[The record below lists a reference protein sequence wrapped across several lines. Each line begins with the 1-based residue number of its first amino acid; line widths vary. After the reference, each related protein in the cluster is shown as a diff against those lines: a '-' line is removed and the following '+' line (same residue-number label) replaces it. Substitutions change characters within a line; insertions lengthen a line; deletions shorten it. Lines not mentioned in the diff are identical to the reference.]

1 MGLNQK
7 EIHMEQK
14 SKYEIE
20 IENFRKIFDDK
31 KNMCIAIYG
40 IGRRTATLL
49 PGITDYN
56 ITGLLDRD
64 KNNVGKELCD
74 IKVIPIDNIEEK
86 ADLIIINSDP
96 SNYEI
101 IFKRI
106 SGKVTIPVYYADGRL
121 ACLSDKD
128 KSYEQNEYWK
138 SSYEELKDKID
149 QADIVSFDIF
159 DTLIMRKI
167 FSPEDVFRLLG
178 EKIKAELKL
187 DCNITGIRAQVA
199 AKCGP
204 FATINEIYEK
214 IKKQIDL
221 TDKNISDIMQLEKKT
236 DMDLCIARKDI
247 AELYEYCIESGKEVY
262 LISDM
267 YYTLQDIKRLL
278 DKCGLSVIDDRHIWI
293 SCEKK
298 KDKISGSLW
307 KEYSSVVG
315 KNAKCIHIGDNKIGD
330 IENSKKYGINSY
342 YVMSGKDMLMN
353 SSLSE
358 LAANVNTVSDSICL
372 GLVIAKLFNSPFAL
386 CSTNGKVSYDDS
398 EIYGYCVYGPLLEK
412 FLIWL
417 YYNSRKDG
425 IDKLLF
431 FARDG
436 YFLEKDYKIVSEL
449 LNDGYKQDWC
459 YLPISRRLIYMA
471 TMKSEDDLKRVVAF
485 PYVGTFADYMKSRF
499 EITVTDATAEYNDRQ
514 INAVGDSQNIL
525 NWIQPYKDKIMEQAK
540 RERENYLDYLKSD
553 GDMQAGLSYGTVDVG
568 YYGTNQY
575 YLQRLTGIKTKGYCF
590 YSCLSNK
597 NEYVKYIS
605 MKGCFQYDKDYDA
618 DESLIR
624 KKAIYVE
631 TFITA
636 PNGMAKYIDE
646 ENNVVCENNKKSQQY
661 FSIKETVNN
670 GVVKFILDYLKYVEK
685 NSLCNNC
692 TRSMKNRKISIEDMI
707 FDVSLKGKTNIS
719 EDICL
724 GFWWD
729 NDYVGKR
736 ELKIEI

>member
-1 MGLNQK
+1 
-7 EIHMEQK
+7 MEQK

-31 KNMCIAIYG
+31 KNMRIAIYG

-74 IKVIPIDNIEEK
+74 IKVIHIDNIEEK

-101 IFKRI
+101 IFRRI
-106 SGKVTIPVYYADGRL
+106 SGEVTIPVYYADGRL

-178 EKIKAELKL
+178 EKVKAELKS

-267 YYTLQDIKRLL
+267 YYTLEDIKNLL
-278 DKCGLSVIDDRHIWI
+278 KKCGLSIIDDGHIWI

-330 IENSKKYGINSY
+330 IENSTKYGINSY

-386 CSTNGKVSYDDS
+386 CSTNGKVSFDDS

-449 LNDGYKQDWC
+449 LDDGYKQDWC
-459 YLPISRRLIYMA
+459 YLPILRRLIYMA
-471 TMKSEDDLKRVVAF
+471 SMENEEDFKTVVEF

-499 EITVTDATAEYNDRQ
+499 EIAVTDITAQYNDMH
-514 INAVGDSQNIL
+514 INAVGDSHNIL
-525 NWIQPYKDKIMEQAK
+525 KWIQPYKEKIMQEAK
-540 RERENYLDYLKSD
+540 AERENYIKYLEID
-553 GDMQAGLSYGTVDVG
+553 GDMQKDLTYGTVDLG

-575 YLQRLTGIKTKGYCF
+575 YLQRLTNIKTKGYCF
-590 YSCLSNK
+590 YACLSKDNVYM
-597 NEYVKYIS
+597 NDIS
-605 MKGCFQYDKDYDA
+605 VDTCFQYGDDYTA
-618 DESLIR
+618 EKSLVR
-624 KKAIYVE
+624 KKNMYIE

-636 PNGMAKYIDE
+636 PQGMIRYIDNHGGMVYESDRKSQKYFHIKEKVNCGVVNFIRDYINIYKGVLAVNSEEYIKLMHDRKESLEDNLFYNMLNGM
-646 ENNVVCENNKKSQQY
+646 C
-661 FSIKETVNN
+661 
-670 GVVKFILDYLKYVEK
+670 
-685 NSLCNNC
+685 
-692 TRSMKNRKISIEDMI
+692 
-707 FDVSLKGKTNIS
+707 DVSKDILKG
-719 EDICL
+719 
-724 GFWWD
+724 FYFD
-729 NDYVGKR
+729 NDFVGGK
-736 ELKIEI
+736 EIMVEI

>member
-1 MGLNQK
+1 
-7 EIHMEQK
+7 MEQK

-31 KNMCIAIYG
+31 KNMRIAIYG

-178 EKIKAELKL
+178 EKIKGELKS
-187 DCNITGIRAQVA
+187 DCNIAGIRTQVA

-330 IENSKKYGINSY
+330 IENSTKYGIDSY

-372 GLVIAKLFNSPFAL
+372 GLVIANLFNSPFAL
-386 CSTNGKVSYDDS
+386 CSTNGKVSFDDS
-398 EIYGYCVYGPLLEK
+398 EIYGYCVYGPLIEK

-449 LNDGYKQDWC
+449 LDDGYKQDWC

-471 TMKSEDDLKRVVAF
+471 
-485 PYVGTFADYMKSRF
+485 
-499 EITVTDATAEYNDRQ
+499 
-514 INAVGDSQNIL
+514 
-525 NWIQPYKDKIMEQAK
+525 
-540 RERENYLDYLKSD
+540 
-553 GDMQAGLSYGTVDVG
+553 
-568 YYGTNQY
+568 
-575 YLQRLTGIKTKGYCF
+575 
-590 YSCLSNK
+590 
-597 NEYVKYIS
+597 
-605 MKGCFQYDKDYDA
+605 
-618 DESLIR
+618 
-624 KKAIYVE
+624 
-631 TFITA
+631 
-636 PNGMAKYIDE
+636 
-646 ENNVVCENNKKSQQY
+646 
-661 FSIKETVNN
+661 
-670 GVVKFILDYLKYVEK
+670 
-685 NSLCNNC
+685 
-692 TRSMKNRKISIEDMI
+692 
-707 FDVSLKGKTNIS
+707 
-719 EDICL
+719 
-724 GFWWD
+724 
-729 NDYVGKR
+729 
-736 ELKIEI
+736 

>member
-1 MGLNQK
+1 
-7 EIHMEQK
+7 MEQK

-31 KNMCIAIYG
+31 KNMRIAIYG

-178 EKIKAELKL
+178 EKVKAELKS
-187 DCNITGIRAQVA
+187 DCNITSIRAQVA

>member
-1 MGLNQK
+1 
-7 EIHMEQK
+7 MEQK

-31 KNMCIAIYG
+31 KNMRIAIYG

-178 EKIKAELKL
+178 EKIKGELKS
-187 DCNITGIRAQVA
+187 DCNIADIRAQVA

-221 TDKNISDIMQLEKKT
+221 TDKNMSDIMQLEKKT

-459 YLPISRRLIYMA
+459 YLTISRRLIYIA